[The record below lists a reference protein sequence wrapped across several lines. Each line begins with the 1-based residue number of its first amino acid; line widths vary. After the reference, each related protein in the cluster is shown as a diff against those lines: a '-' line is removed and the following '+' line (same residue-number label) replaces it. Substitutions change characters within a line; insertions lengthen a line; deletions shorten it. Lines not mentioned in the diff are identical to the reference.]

1 MAINKNIIKDALA
14 EAKQIE
20 QFAFESA
27 KKALEESFAPQIE
40 EAVLNSLKEM
50 ENPSEEISETPVV
63 TEEKTEE
70 VTNEDISTISE
81 TSVEENTNL
90 TNPTIVGESNSELEM
105 TTEQEEIFEVE
116 GVSTPAPTQEPAPA
130 DADMTAPTAT
140 EPAADPMADIETKL
154 ADMAEKI
161 DSILSAINPSA
172 NSEGQV
178 DVIDDENA
186 GQEAPA
192 APAAPAAA
200 PAPEEPVVS
209 EEDMMFEIDEDFM
222 NALSEMNS
230 NIAEEVSA
238 SLSEMDDLDEIEIV
252 AEEDGDD
259 EEEEEETVE
268 EMKGVGNTVVRSAGN
283 RQEFM
288 KDKKHTGINEGV
300 EKIKAQYESTIDE
313 LIKENA
319 GLKQAVE
326 EYKTNIQEFND
337 SFIELQK
344 QINEMHVFNG
354 KLAYANRLLSRNGFT
369 AAEKIRIGEAFD
381 QAKTVEDAKKLYT
394 QFLNEMKSQ
403 SATATQQSKDVKTAK
418 PSVAT
423 PTQTS
428 QTQTIFESEETKRMR
443 KLAGLIK
450 EDK

>member
-50 ENPSEEISETPVV
+50 ETVSEAPVV
-63 TEEKTEE
+63 TEEQTEE

-90 TNPTIVGESNSELEM
+90 TNPTVVGESNSELEM

-116 GVSTPAPTQEPAPA
+116 GVSTPAPAPT
-130 DADMTAPTAT
+130 DADMTAPTTT
-140 EPAADPMADIETKL
+140 EPAADPMTDIETKL

-192 APAAPAAA
+192 APAAPA
-200 PAPEEPVVS
+200 PNQEEPVVS

-259 EEEEEETVE
+259 EEEEETVE

-403 SATATQQSKDVKTAK
+403 STTATQQSKDVKTAK